1 MSLRSSGIRVLRCG
15 GYHFAMVRYRRNRV
29 DGGTYFFTVT
39 LADRRSSALVDHVSS
54 LRTAFRVARQE
65 RPFALDA
72 IVILPDHLHAI
83 LTLPEGDANFAG
95 RRCRIKGHFSTGLLV
110 AGIPIS
116 RHGNGELALWQR
128 RFWEHTVRDERDFAR
143 HVDYIHYNPVKHGLV
158 TRVADW
164 LRFIFSSL
172 RSPRVAAAR
181 LGRRCWREC
190 SRVRRAV
197 GRSPRE
203 RKRYAGVHA
212 ARPSRMS
219 LRLRSAHP
227 GYAVSASPSPARDR

>member
-1 MSLRSSGIRVLRCG
+1 MSGAAVRGPTGFEVW
-15 GYHFAMVRYRRNRV
+15 GYHVAMVRYRRNRV

-39 LADRRSSALVDHVSS
+39 LADRRSTAMVDHVNS

-95 RRCRIKGHFSTGLLV
+95 RWRRIKGHFSTGLLV

-128 RFWEHTVRDERDFAR
+128 RFWEHTIRDERDFAR

-164 LRFIFSSL
+164 PHSPFISTFAAGCCRKTGREMLAKVDQTTAS
-172 RSPRVAAAR
+172 RSTHERSDM
-181 LGRRCWREC
+181 RETC
-190 SRVRRAV
+190 
-197 GRSPRE
+197 G
-203 RKRYAGVHA
+203 K
-212 ARPSRMS
+212 
-219 LRLRSAHP
+219 
-227 GYAVSASPSPARDR
+227 VSNGFQI